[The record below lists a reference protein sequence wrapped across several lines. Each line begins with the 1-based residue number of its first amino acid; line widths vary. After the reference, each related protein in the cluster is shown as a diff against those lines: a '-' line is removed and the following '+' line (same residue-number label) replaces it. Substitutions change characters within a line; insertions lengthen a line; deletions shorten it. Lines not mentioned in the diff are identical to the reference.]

1 MFQKISLDAKKE
13 QAALV
18 KTIGERLK
26 DARELCNLSQ
36 QSAAQKLGYRNS
48 SKLAKVERA
57 TDTNSVPLWLIMRAA
72 KLYEV
77 SVDYLFGLNEDWEK
91 SARLTIERQTGLWL
105 HEQWEILRRRDLAV
119 LQSLYARTEILD
131 GVVAEQLMLTKELKE
146 ALNSFRYLNPDF
158 DDYRGGNRLVSVSE
172 KIQDA
177 ILKAESKLKR
187 FRQECR
193 IANAQS
199 NLQLK
204 LFKEEAHL

>member
-131 GVVAEQLMLTKELKE
+131 EVVAEQLMLTKELKE

-204 LFKEEAHL
+204 LFKEEAHP

>member
-1 MFQKISLDAKKE
+1 MFQKTSLDAKKE
-13 QAALV
+13 QAALI

-57 TDTNSVPLWLIMRAA
+57 TDTNSVPLWLILRAA

-91 SARLTIERQTGLWL
+91 SARMTIERQTGLWL
-105 HEQWEILRRRDLAV
+105 HEQWENLRRRDLAV
-119 LQSLYARTEILD
+119 LHSLYARTEILD
-131 GVVAEQLMLTKELKE
+131 GVVSEQLTLSKELQD
-146 ALNSFRYLNPDF
+146 ALNSFRHLNPEF

-177 ILKAESKLKR
+177 ILNAESRLKR

-193 IANAQS
+193 IANEQS

-204 LFKEEAHL
+204 LFKEEVHQ

>member
-193 IANAQS
+193 IANEQS

-204 LFKEEAHL
+204 LFKEEALL

>member
-119 LQSLYARTEILD
+119 LQSLYARTETLD
-131 GVVAEQLMLTKELKE
+131 GVVAEQLTLTKELKD
-146 ALNSFRYLNPDF
+146 ALSSFRYLNPDF

-193 IANAQS
+193 IANEQS

-204 LFKEEAHL
+204 LFKEEAHP

>member
-36 QSAAQKLGYRNS
+36 QTAAQKLGYRNS

-57 TDTNSVPLWLIMRAA
+57 TDTNSVPLWLILRAA

-105 HEQWEILRRRDLAV
+105 HEQWENLRRRDLAV
-119 LQSLYARTEILD
+119 LQSLYARTETLD
-131 GVVAEQLMLTKELKE
+131 GVVAEQLTLTKELKE

-204 LFKEEAHL
+204 LFKEEAHP

>member
-119 LQSLYARTEILD
+119 LQSLYARTETLD
-131 GVVAEQLMLTKELKE
+131 GVVAEQLTLTKELKD
-146 ALNSFRYLNPDF
+146 ALSSFRYLNPDF

-193 IANAQS
+193 IAHDQS
-199 NLQLK
+199 QLQLI
-204 LFKEEAHL
+204 LF

>member
-204 LFKEEAHL
+204 LFKEEALL

>member
-204 LFKEEAHL
+204 LFKEEAHP

>member
-119 LQSLYARTEILD
+119 LQSLYARTETLD
-131 GVVAEQLMLTKELKE
+131 GVVAEQLTLTKELKE

-193 IANAQS
+193 IANEQS

-204 LFKEEAHL
+204 LFNEEAHQ